1 DGMLRPQPV
10 PPEINQFYSSIVTRL
25 KIMSRLNIAERRLP
39 QDGRIKL
46 RIRGREIDVRVSI
59 IPMIHGEA
67 VVLRLLDKGRM
78 VFDLVNVGL
87 PEEIITVFNELI
99 ELPHGIILVT
109 GPTGCGKTTTLYSCL
124 NELKSNTT
132 KIITVEDPVEYQTEG
147 INQIQVHSKI
157 GLTFAHG
164 LRSILRHDPDVILVG
179 EIRDSE
185 TAEAAIQAS
194 LTGHLVFSTLHTN
207 DAASAFTRLI
217 DMGVEP
223 FLASSTVEGVMAQRL
238 VRRLCEECREPY
250 TPEESEMPADFP
262 RPLPEV
268 LYRPVGC
275 RPCRETG
282 FSGRTGIFELLRT
295 DEGVRELCVERASS
309 NRIRKHGLENGMTT
323 LRQSGWEKVAA
334 GITDVEEIARI
345 TKGDLV

>member
-1 DGMLRPQPV
+1 
-10 PPEINQFYSSIVTRL
+10 
-25 KIMSRLNIAERRLP
+25 
-39 QDGRIKL
+39 
-46 RIRGREIDVRVSI
+46 
-59 IPMIHGEA
+59 
-67 VVLRLLDKGRM
+67 
-78 VFDLVNVGL
+78 
-87 PEEIITVFNELI
+87 
-99 ELPHGIILVT
+99 
-109 GPTGCGKTTTLYSCL
+109 
-124 NELKSNTT
+124 
-132 KIITVEDPVEYQTEG
+132 
-147 INQIQVHSKI
+147 
-157 GLTFAHG
+157 
-164 LRSILRHDPDVILVG
+164 LVG

-250 TPEESEMPADFP
+250 KPEESEMPADFP

-275 RPCRETG
+275 RTCRETG